1 MDARAEALIE
11 TLGLA
16 PHPEGGYFREVFRSA
31 TTVDPDDGRGR
42 RAALTAIYFLLVA
55 GQFSRWHSVRSD
67 EAWQFCEGD
76 PLELLKFDSA
86 APRIER
92 IRLGCDTAASARL
105 HVVPAGRWQAARPL
119 GRYTFAACTVGPGFD
134 YADFSF
140 LSDSP
145 LELRRLEDLSP
156 DLVQLAHPSIDHR

>member
-1 MDARAEALIE
+1 MDPRAEALIG

-31 TTVDPDDGRGR
+31 ATVDPDDGRGR

-76 PLELLKFDSA
+76 PLELLVFDAA

-92 IRLGCDTAASARL
+92 VGLGCDAAATAAL
-105 HVVPAGRWQAARPL
+105 HIVPAARWQAARPL
-119 GRYTFAACTVGPGFD
+119 GRYALATCTVGPGFD

-145 LELRRLEDLSP
+145 LELRHLEDLAP
-156 DLVQLAHPSIDHR
+156 GLAQLA

>member
-11 TLGLA
+11 TLALA

-76 PLELLKFDSA
+76 PLELLVFDPA
-86 APRIER
+86 GPRLDR
-92 IRLGCDTAASARL
+92 IRLGGDGESARL
-105 HVVPAGRWQAARPL
+105 HVVPAARWQAARPL
-119 GRYTFAACTVGPGFD
+119 GRYALATCTVGPGFD

-145 LELRRLEDLSP
+145 LELRHLEEVSP
-156 DLVQLAHPSIDHR
+156 GLVQLA